1 MKPFVPTCAYQ
12 PECSMR
18 QGKRSSPGFTLIEML
33 VVIAI
38 IATFIG
44 LLMPSLQN
52 VVDAAR
58 AAEQFPK
65 LQPVA
70 RTVLTIVD
78 ESFGATLE
86 RAESIFEASLT
97 NRTLPD
103 TEEVATILR
112 TLTENALDLKAARK
126 ALPELGPADDADYR
140 TAYLNLRDAL
150 DDTIVGL
157 HETTQRLSELLHMM
171 E

>member
-1 MKPFVPTCAYQ
+1 
-12 PECSMR
+12 MR

-33 VVIAI
+33 AVIAVIAI
-38 IATFIG
+38 LVAAV
-44 LLMPSLQN
+44 LPPAVQNLQE
-52 VVDAAR
+52 AAR
-58 AAEQFPK
+58 AAQQFPK

-70 RTVLTIVD
+70 SSVLTIVD
-78 ESFGATLE
+78 ESFDATLA
-86 RAESIFEASLT
+86 RAAEVFEASLT

-126 ALPELGPADDADYR
+126 ALPELGPADDSDYR
-140 TAYLNLRDAL
+140 RAYLNLRDAL
-150 DDTIVGL
+150 DDTIHLL
-157 HETTQRLSELLHMM
+157 HETTVRLSELLHMM

>member
-1 MKPFVPTCAYQ
+1 MNPLCDLVFQRRWAMKQ
-12 PECSMR
+12 R
-18 QGKRSSPGFTLIEML
+18 NRSSPGFTLIEML
-33 VVIAI
+33 AVIAI
-38 IATFIG
+38 IAVLIG
-44 LLMPSLQN
+44 LLMPTVQN
-52 VVDAAR
+52 LVRAAR
-58 AAEQFPK
+58 TAQQFPQ
-65 LQPVA
+65 LEPVA

-112 TLTENALDLKAARK
+112 TLTEKALDLKAARK
-126 ALPELGPADDADYR
+126 ALPELGPADDSDYR
-140 TAYLNLRDAL
+140 RAYLNLRDAL
-150 DDTIVGL
+150 DDTIHLL
-157 HETTQRLSELLHMM
+157 HGTTVRLSELLHMM

>member
-1 MKPFVPTCAYQ
+1 MNPLCDLVFQRRWAMKQ
-12 PECSMR
+12 R
-18 QGKRSSPGFTLIEML
+18 NRSSPGFTLIEML
-33 VVIAI
+33 AVIAI
-38 IATFIG
+38 IAVLIG
-44 LLMPSLQN
+44 LLMPTVQN
-52 VVDAAR
+52 LVR
-58 AAEQFPK
+58 
-65 LQPVA
+65 A

-112 TLTENALDLKAARK
+112 TLTEKALDLKAARK
-126 ALPELGPADDADYR
+126 ALPELGPADDSDYR
-140 TAYLNLRDAL
+140 RAYLNLRDAL
-150 DDTIVGL
+150 DDTIHLL
-157 HETTQRLSELLHMM
+157 HGTTVRLSELLHMM

>member
-1 MKPFVPTCAYQ
+1 
-12 PECSMR
+12 MR

-78 ESFGATLE
+78 ESFPGALG
-86 RAESIFEASLT
+86 RAEAIFEASLT
-97 NRTLPD
+97 NQTLPD
-103 TEEVATILR
+103 REEVAMILR
-112 TLTENALDLKAARK
+112 TLTEKQLALEAARRS
-126 ALPELGPADDADYR
+126 LPELGSAEDRDYGR
-140 TAYLNLRDAL
+140 AYLKLRDAL
-150 DDTIVGL
+150 DDTIQLLDG
-157 HETTQRLSELLHMM
+157 TTDRMAELLRMM